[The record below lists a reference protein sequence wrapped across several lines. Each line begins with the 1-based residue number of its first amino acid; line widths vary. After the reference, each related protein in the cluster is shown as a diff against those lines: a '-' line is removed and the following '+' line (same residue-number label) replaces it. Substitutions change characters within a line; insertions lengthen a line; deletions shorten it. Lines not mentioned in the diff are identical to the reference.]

1 MAVMMRSAA
10 PKGCSAMAAMAPEF
24 DASPGAPPRAAYLAA
39 SDAAAWALR
48 PTFRECIPP
57 IVPKSADGGKKK
69 AFLRPESQL
78 RAKEGFGPSGLS
90 AVLSHGFRS
99 GHARGWSWTER

>member
-1 MAVMMRSAA
+1 MAVMMGSAA

-48 PTFRECIPP
+48 PTFREFIPP
-57 IVPKSADGGKKK
+57 IVPRSVDEERRKPSSA
-69 AFLRPESQL
+69 QN
-78 RAKEGFGPSGLS
+78 LS
-90 AVLSHGFRS
+90 
-99 GHARGWSWTER
+99 